1 MLVEN
6 RKRLFRGEE
15 IEAPHQYTM
24 DEINDFY
31 KGDPKQFVDKGYG
44 VTEESI
50 KYFKKLR
57 GKLGQINQINL
68 DSNREF
74 DMEIQCSAGT
84 VLLSGV
90 TCGYGG
96 TGPHGTL
103 KILEM
108 IGLDSEDYRQ
118 RIFANKHVMIDLR
131 SKRVYY

>member
-1 MLVEN
+1 MYVRSN
-6 RKRLFRGEE
+6 VHRYRGEE
-15 IEAPHQYTM
+15 IEAPHQYTI
-24 DEINDFY
+24 DEINNFY

-50 KYFKKLR
+50 KFFKSLR
-57 GKLGQINQINL
+57 GKIGQINQINI

-74 DMEIQCSAGT
+74 DMELQCSAGT

-108 IGLDSEDYRQ
+108 LGLDSEEYRQ
-118 RIFANKHVMIDLR
+118 KVFANKHVVIDLR
-131 SKRVYY
+131 DKRVYY